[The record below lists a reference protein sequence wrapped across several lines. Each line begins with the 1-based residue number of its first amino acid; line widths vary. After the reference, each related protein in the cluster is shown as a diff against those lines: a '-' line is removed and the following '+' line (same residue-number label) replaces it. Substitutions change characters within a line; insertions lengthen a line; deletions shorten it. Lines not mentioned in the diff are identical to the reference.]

1 MPSELAIYAE
11 SIALDVLQVD
21 DVVPA
26 RDLAAASKQLR
37 RGLIASLFLRF
48 SLAQHERG

>member
-26 RDLAAASKQLR
+26 RDLAAAYGQW
-37 RGLIASLFLRF
+37 RGA
-48 SLAQHERG
+48 